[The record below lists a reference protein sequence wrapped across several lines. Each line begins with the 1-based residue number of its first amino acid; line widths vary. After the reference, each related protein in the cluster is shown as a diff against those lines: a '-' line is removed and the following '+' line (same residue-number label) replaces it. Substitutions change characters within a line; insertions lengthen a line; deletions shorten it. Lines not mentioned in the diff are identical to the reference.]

1 MKKLWHYLRYDWPLH
16 FMLLFTNWL
25 PDNVFFLRVRGALIR
40 PFFGKCGHDLRIGRN
55 VQFHNPELIDLGD
68 HVYIAYGCSIMA
80 NDLIRIANEVMLN
93 PYCVIVSG
101 NHTSIN
107 GSYRYGPAI
116 LAPIVIEKGS
126 WIASHV
132 VVTAGC
138 TIGENSLIAANAVV
152 TQNMPAN
159 VIAGGIPARIIH
171 QNPPS

>member
-1 MKKLWHYLRYDWPLH
+1 
-16 FMLLFTNWL
+16 
-25 PDNVFFLRVRGALIR
+25 
-40 PFFGKCGHDLRIGRN
+40 
-55 VQFHNPELIDLGD
+55 
-68 HVYIAYGCSIMA
+68 MA
-80 NDLIRIANEVMLN
+80 TDLIRIANEVMLS

-116 LAPIVIEKGS
+116 LAPIVIEKGL

-152 TQNMPAN
+152 TQNIPAN
-159 VIAGGIPARIIH
+159 VIAGGIPARIIN